1 MFEFCKLPSWCGIKQ
16 KSGSSFGGFVFF
28 LYLRSMKKFML
39 LLTVACWAGLAT
51 AQIQTNA
58 GVQYLQCMQKD
69 MSTDFYDL
77 SNTYFLADSLVTF
90 DAQKGE
96 GLVQWKRYRLS
107 PRQAFNLNG
116 YWPVRMQML
125 DFPDAAYENDP
136 ALKIKV
142 EWITPRTA
150 RIRMLTTPVEP
161 KCDDQSDVMFCEAFK
176 TRETRKGQSP
186 CAPQATH
193 TGDSPYAH
201 TGDSPY
207 VYATE
212 YGSIEIQPYPFR
224 IVVKDAKGKVLT
236 QTRHIIDNDSTQVKL
251 LPFSFIKRGS
261 DNSRSINPVF
271 LLSPGERIY
280 GCGESFTSLNKVGQK
295 VHLSVTDPQGPETD
309 GQYKPVPFYFS
320 NRGYGIFMH
329 TSAPVTC
336 DFGASYIGAQ
346 RLFMADEQMDF
357 FVFFGEPKDI
367 LNEYTDITGKSP
379 MLPLWSFGTWMS
391 RITYF
396 SQKEGLEIAKQ
407 LRAHKIPSDV
417 IHFDTGWFGVDWQCD
432 YQFAKDRFPDPV
444 GMLKQLSKDG
454 FHTCLWQLPYFT
466 PKNRFFP
473 EIIEKGLHVVN
484 ATGGMP
490 VEDAILDFSNPETV
504 SWYQSKIEGLMK
516 QGVSTIKCDFGE
528 AAPYNGF
535 YHSGKGGL
543 YEHNLYPLRYN
554 KALWEVV
561 EKNHPGEGIIWAR
574 SAWAGSQRYALHWGG
589 DAATNNIGM
598 LGDLR
603 GGLSFGLS
611 GFSFWSHDMGGFVT
625 ASPEDI
631 YRRWLPFGFLSSH
644 TRAHG
649 APPTEPWLISE
660 SFTKAF
666 RECAEMKYR
675 LMPYVYAQ
683 AKDCSERG
691 LPMVRALLVEF
702 PQDKG
707 AWLVEDEYMFGSQM
721 LVAPLMESGN
731 SRDVYLPKGK
741 WIDYQSGRVYE
752 GGYQT
757 IEAGKIPAIIL
768 VRDGSIIPHA
778 PLAQR
783 TDQIDWSK
791 IELRE
796 YKADAKTCEG
806 LLFKPGDTAIQ
817 RIISPNK

>member
-1 MFEFCKLPSWCGIKQ
+1 
-16 KSGSSFGGFVFF
+16 
-28 LYLRSMKKFML
+28 MKKL
-39 LLTVACWAGLAT
+39 LLTMLCVMAVTSLR
-51 AQIQTNA
+51 AQIQINA
-58 GVQYLQCMQKD
+58 GVQYLQCMPKD
-69 MSTDFYDL
+69 VSTDFNDL
-77 SNTYFLADSLVTF
+77 SNTYFLADSLTTF
-90 DAQKGE
+90 DKAKGE

-125 DFPDAAYENDP
+125 DFPDAAYDNDP
-136 ALKIKV
+136 ALRLSI
-142 EWITPRTA
+142 EFLTPRTA
-150 RIRMLTTPVEP
+150 RIRLLTTPIVP
-161 KCDDQSDVMFCEAFK
+161 KDNDIDDPMFGDEFK
-176 TRETRKGQSP
+176 VRFYSGLNGEKVSTPSWPSVDNGKTVAYKSE
-186 CAPQATH
+186 H
-193 TGDSPYAH
+193 
-201 TGDSPY
+201 
-207 VYATE
+207 
-212 YGSIEIQPYPFR
+212 GSIEIQRFPFR
-224 IVVKDAKGKVLT
+224 LMLKDAKGKILT

-261 DNSRSINPVF
+261 DNSRSVNPVF

-309 GQYKPVPFYFS
+309 GMYKPVPFYFS

-329 TSAPVTC
+329 TSAPVTA

-346 RLFMADEQMDF
+346 RLFMADEQIDL

-367 LNEYTDITGKSP
+367 LNEYTNITGKSP
-379 MLPLWSFGTWMS
+379 MPPLWSFGTWMS

-396 SQKEGLEIAKQ
+396 SQEEGLDIAKK
-407 LRAHKIPSDV
+407 LRDNRIPADV
-417 IHFDTGWFGVDWQCD
+417 IHFDTGWFGTDWQCD
-432 YQFAKDRFPDPV
+432 YEFAKDRFKDPL
-444 GMLKQLSKDG
+444 GMLKQLAKDG

-466 PKNRFFP
+466 PKNRFFN
-473 EIIEKGLHVVN
+473 EIVENNLHIRN
-484 ATGGMP
+484 AMGGMP
-490 VEDAILDFSNPETV
+490 VEDAILDFTNPETV
-504 SWYQSKIEGLMK
+504 GWYQSKIAGLLK

-535 YHSGKGGL
+535 YHNGRGGL

-554 KALWEVV
+554 KALWEVIDSIS
-561 EKNHPGEGIIWAR
+561 KSKTSNLKSQTSNGIIWAR

-666 RECAEMKYR
+666 RECAEMKYK

-683 AKDCSERG
+683 AKDCTERG

-702 PQDKG
+702 PHDPG

-721 LVAPLMESGN
+721 LVAPLLESGN
-731 SRDVYLPKGK
+731 ARTVYLPSLEGGGRDLK
-741 WIDYQSGRVYE
+741 WIDYQTGRIYSSGW
-752 GGYQT
+752 QT
-757 IEAGKIPAIIL
+757 IEAGLIPAVIL

-783 TDQIDWSK
+783 TDQIDWDA
-791 IELRE
+791 IELKA
-796 YKADAKTCEG
+796 YKADATRCTG
-806 LLFKPGDTAIQ
+806 LIFKPGDAKIEV
-817 RIISPNK
+817 IEK

>member
-1 MFEFCKLPSWCGIKQ
+1 MKRLFCVISIVWGCL
-16 KSGSSFGGFVFF
+16 FV
-28 LYLRSMKKFML
+28 S
-39 LLTVACWAGLAT
+39 

-77 SNTYFLADSLVTF
+77 SNTYFLADSLVSF
-90 DAQKGE
+90 DVAKGE
-96 GLVQWKRYRLS
+96 GLVQWKRYRMS

-136 ALKIKV
+136 ELKIKI
-142 EWITPRTA
+142 EFITPRTA

-161 KCDDQSDVMFCEAFK
+161 KESDADDVMFCDGYKSRA
-176 TRETRKGQSP
+176 TREGQTSSASQTAHAGVSP
-186 CAPQATH
+186 CVSKVTQDAI
-193 TGDSPYAH
+193 
-201 TGDSPY
+201 
-207 VYATE
+207 VYKTQ
-212 YGSIEIQPYPFR
+212 YGTIEIQKYPWR
-224 IVVKDAKGKVLT
+224 LVIKDAKGKILT
-236 QTRHIIDNDSTQVKL
+236 QTRHLIDNDSTQVKL
-251 LPFSFIKRGS
+251 MPLSFIKRGS
-261 DNSRSINPVF
+261 DNSRSVNPVF

-309 GQYKPVPFYFS
+309 GMYKPVPFYFS

-346 RLFMADEQMDF
+346 RLFMADEQIDL

-396 SQKEGLEIAKQ
+396 SQEEGLEIAKQ
-407 LRAHKIPSDV
+407 IRAHKIPSDV

-432 YQFAKDRFPDPV
+432 YEFAKDRFKDPV

-504 SWYQSKIEGLMK
+504 SWYQGKIEGLMK

-660 SFTKAF
+660 SFTDAF
-666 RECAEMKYR
+666 RACAEMKYK

-702 PQDKG
+702 PQDPG
-707 AWLVEDEYMFGSQM
+707 AWLVEDEYMFGSQI
-721 LVAPLMESGN
+721 LVSPLMESGN
-731 SRDVYLPKGK
+731 ERMVYLPKGK
-741 WIDYQSGRVYE
+741 WIDYQTGKVYE
-752 GGYQT
+752 DGYQT
-757 IEAGKIPAIIL
+757 IQAGKIPAVIL

-783 TDQIDWSK
+783 TDQIRWDK
-791 IELRE
+791 VELKT
-796 YKADAKTCEG
+796 YKVDAPTCTG
-806 LLFKPGDTAIQ
+806 LLFKPGDTKLQ
-817 RIISPNK
+817 TVSQ

>member
-1 MFEFCKLPSWCGIKQ
+1 MP
-16 KSGSSFGGFVFF
+16 
-28 LYLRSMKKFML
+28 
-39 LLTVACWAGLAT
+39 
-51 AQIQTNA
+51 
-58 GVQYLQCMQKD
+58 KD
-69 MSTDFYDL
+69 VSTDFNDL
-77 SNTYFLADSLVTF
+77 SNTYFLADSLAAF
-90 DAQKGE
+90 DRVKGE

-125 DFPDAAYENDP
+125 DFPDAAYDNDP
-136 ALKIKV
+136 ALRLSI
-142 EWITPRTA
+142 EFISPRTA
-150 RIRMLTTPVEP
+150 RIRMLTTPIVP
-161 KCDDQSDVMFCEAFK
+161 DNTDADDPMFGPAFTVRYYSDVNGKRLTTPSWSSSDDGRAI
-176 TRETRKGQSP
+176 
-186 CAPQATH
+186 
-193 TGDSPYAH
+193 
-201 TGDSPY
+201 
-207 VYATE
+207 VYKSN
-212 YGSIEIQPYPFR
+212 YGSIEIQRHPFR
-224 IVVKDAKGKVLT
+224 LVLKDVHGRVLT

-261 DNSRSINPVF
+261 DNSRSVNPVF

-309 GQYKPVPFYFS
+309 GMYKPVPFYFS

-329 TSAPVTC
+329 TSAPVTA

-346 RLFMADEQMDF
+346 RLFMADEQIDL

-367 LNEYTDITGKSP
+367 LNEYTNITGKSP

-396 SQKEGLEIAKQ
+396 SQQEGLDIAKK
-407 LRAHKIPSDV
+407 LRDNRIPADV
-417 IHFDTGWFGVDWQCD
+417 IHFDTGWFGTDWQCD
-432 YQFAKDRFPDPV
+432 YEFAHDRFPSPEQ
-444 GMLKQLSKDG
+444 MLKQLAQDG

-473 EIIEKGLHVVN
+473 EIVKNNLHIRN

-490 VEDAILDFSNPETV
+490 VEDAILDFTNPATV
-504 SWYQSKIEGLMK
+504 SWYQSKIAGLLK

-528 AAPYNGF
+528 AAPYNGI
-535 YHSGKGGL
+535 YHNGRGGL

-554 KALWEVV
+554 KALWEAV
-561 EKNHPGEGIIWAR
+561 NRQYFGEGIIWAR

-649 APPTEPWLISE
+649 APPTEPWLISK
-660 SFTKAF
+660 SFTDAF
-666 RECAEMKYR
+666 RQCAEMKYK

-702 PQDKG
+702 PHDPG
-707 AWLVEDEYMFGSQM
+707 AWLVEDEYLFGSQM

-731 SRDVYLPKGK
+731 SRMVYLPSQEVGKSLK
-741 WIDYQSGRVYE
+741 WIDYQTGRVYNS
-752 GGYQT
+752 GFQT
-757 IEAGKIPAIIL
+757 IEAGPIPAIIL

-783 TDQIDWSK
+783 TDQINWNA
-791 IELRE
+791 IELKK
-796 YKADAKTCEG
+796 YKASATRCTG
-806 LLFKPGDTAIQ
+806 LLFKPGDTKIQ
-817 RIISPNK
+817 TIEK

>member
-1 MFEFCKLPSWCGIKQ
+1 MNKKLFLIFLVCCDMFAT
-16 KSGSSFGGFVFF
+16 
-28 LYLRSMKKFML
+28 RSH
-39 LLTVACWAGLAT
+39 
-51 AQIQTNA
+51 AQLQTNA
-58 GVQYLQCMQKD
+58 GIQYLQCMQKD
-69 MSTDFYDL
+69 VSTDFYDL
-77 SNTYFLADSLVTF
+77 SNTYFLADSLASF
-90 DAQKGE
+90 DTAKGE
-96 GLVQWKRYRLS
+96 GLVNWKRYRMS

-125 DFPDAAYENDP
+125 DFPDAAYDNDP
-136 ALKIKV
+136 NLRISIEFISPKA
-142 EWITPRTA
+142 A
-150 RIRMLTTPVEP
+150 RIRLLTTPVVP
-161 KCDDQSDVMFCEAFK
+161 KNTDADDPMFCESFK
-176 TRETRKGQSP
+176 ERHSTPNLSPKKGGKLMGNSHQEWQLKETSEAVTYSNKN
-186 CAPQATH
+186 
-193 TGDSPYAH
+193 
-201 TGDSPY
+201 
-207 VYATE
+207 
-212 YGSIEIQPYPFR
+212 GSIEIQRFPFR
-224 IVVKDAKGKVLT
+224 LVLKDAKGRILT
-236 QTRHIIDNDSTQVKL
+236 QTRHLIDNDSTQVKL

-261 DNSRSINPVF
+261 DNSRSVNPVL

-309 GQYKPVPFYFS
+309 GMYKPVPFYFS

-329 TSAPVTC
+329 TSAPVTA

-346 RLFMADEQMDF
+346 RLFMADEQIDL
-357 FVFFGEPKDI
+357 FVFFGSPKEI
-367 LNEYTDITGKSP
+367 LDEYTNVTGKSP
-379 MLPLWSFGTWMS
+379 MPPLWSFGTWMS

-396 SQKEGLEIAKQ
+396 SQQEGLDIAKK
-407 LRAHKIPSDV
+407 LRQHKIPSDV

-432 YQFAKDRFPDPV
+432 YEFAKDRFEDPV
-444 GMLKQLSKDG
+444 GMLKQLADDG

-466 PKNRFFP
+466 PKNRFFN
-473 EIIEKGLHVVN
+473 EIVENNLHIRN
-484 ATGGMP
+484 AAGGMP

-504 SWYQSKIEGLMK
+504 SWYQSKITNLLK

-535 YHSGKGGL
+535 YHNGRGGL

-554 KALWEVV
+554 KALWEAV
-561 EKNHPGEGIIWAR
+561 ERQYPGEGIIWAR

-666 RECAEMKYR
+666 RECAEMKYK

-683 AKDCSERG
+683 AKECSERG
-691 LPMVRALLVEF
+691 LPMVRALFVEF
-702 PQDKG
+702 PDDPG

-721 LVAPLMESGN
+721 LVAPLLESGN
-731 SRDVYLPKGK
+731 SRMVYLPQGK
-741 WIDYQSGRVYE
+741 WIDYQSGKVFN

-757 IEAGKIPAIIL
+757 LTAGRIPAIIL

-783 TDQIDWSK
+783 TDQIQWDK
-791 IELRE
+791 VEL
-796 YKADAKTCEG
+796 KTYRAAARQCTG
-806 LLFKPGDTAIQ
+806 LLFKPGDKAIQ
-817 RIISPNK
+817 EVRK

>member
-1 MFEFCKLPSWCGIKQ
+1 MIMRTFAADIILINMKRIISIMCAALST
-16 KSGSSFGGFVFF
+16 GF
-28 LYLRSMKKFML
+28 
-39 LLTVACWAGLAT
+39 AA

-77 SNTYFLADSLVTF
+77 SNTYFFADSLVSF
-90 DAQKGE
+90 DAAKGE
-96 GLVQWKRYRLS
+96 GLVQWKRYRMS

-116 YWPVRMQML
+116 YWPVRLQQL
-125 DFPDAAYENDP
+125 DFPDAAYDNDP
-136 ALKIKV
+136 NLKIKI
-142 EWITPRTA
+142 EFITPRTA

-161 KCDDQSDVMFCEAFK
+161 KNTDQEDVMFCDGFK
-176 TRETRKGQSP
+176 KRALDQTTPNPSYSGGEVTADGI
-186 CAPQATH
+186 
-193 TGDSPYAH
+193 
-201 TGDSPY
+201 
-207 VYATE
+207 VYKTK
-212 YGSIEIQPYPFR
+212 YGSIEIKKYPWR
-224 IVVKDAKGKVLT
+224 IVIKDAKGKVLT
-236 QTRHIIDNDSTQVKL
+236 QTRHIIDNDSSQVKL
-251 LPFSFIKRGS
+251 QPFSFIKRGS
-261 DNSRSINPVF
+261 DNSRSINPV
-271 LLSPGERIY
+271 LTLAPGERIY

-309 GQYKPVPFYFS
+309 GQYKPVPFFFS

-336 DFGASYIGAQ
+336 DFGASYIGAD

-367 LNEYTDITGKSP
+367 LYEYTEITGKSP
-379 MLPLWSFGTWMS
+379 LPPLWSFGTWMS

-396 SQKEGLEIAKQ
+396 SQQEGLEIARQ
-407 LRAHKIPSDV
+407 LRTNRIPADV

-432 YQFAKDRFPDPV
+432 YQFAKDRFENPV
-444 GMLKQLSKDG
+444 KMLKQLAKDG

-466 PKNRFFP
+466 PKNRFFS
-473 EIIEKGLHVVN
+473 EIIDKGLHVKN
-484 ATGGMP
+484 AAGGMP

-504 SWYQSKIEGLMK
+504 SWYQQKIEGLMK

-561 EKNHPGEGIIWAR
+561 ERNHPGEGIIWAR

-589 DAATNNIGM
+589 DAATTNTGM

-660 SFTKAF
+660 SFTNAF
-666 RECAEMKYR
+666 RDCAEMKYK
-675 LMPYVYAQ
+675 LMPYIWEQ
-683 AKDCSERG
+683 AKECSKLG

-702 PQDKG
+702 PHDQG
-707 AWLVEDEYMFGSQM
+707 AWYVEDEYMFGSKM
-721 LVAPLMESGN
+721 LVAPLLESGN
-731 SRDVYLPKGK
+731 SRNVYLPKGK
-741 WIDYQSGRVYE
+741 WIDYQTGKVYE

-768 VRDGSIIPHA
+768 VKDGSVIPHA

-783 TDQIDWSK
+783 TDQINWNAVENK
-791 IELRE
+791 E
-796 YKADAKTCEG
+796 YKA
-806 LLFKPGDTAIQ
+806 
-817 RIISPNK
+817 N

>member
-1 MFEFCKLPSWCGIKQ
+1 
-16 KSGSSFGGFVFF
+16 
-28 LYLRSMKKFML
+28 MKKVHFQMKRMIVVVCTL
-39 LLTVACWAGLAT
+39 CGALAVN
-51 AQIQTNA
+51 AQIQMNA

-77 SNTYFLADSLVTF
+77 SNTYFLADSLASF
-90 DAQKGE
+90 DAAKGE

-136 ALKIKV
+136 LLKIKID
-142 EWITPRTA
+142 WISPRTA

-161 KCDDQSDVMFCEAFK
+161 KNEDADDVMFCDAFK
-176 TRETRKGQSP
+176 ARKKGMSSS
-186 CAPQATH
+186 T
-193 TGDSPYAH
+193 
-201 TGDSPY
+201 
-207 VYATE
+207 
-212 YGSIEIQPYPFR
+212 YGSIEIQKYPFR
-224 IVVKDAKGKVLT
+224 IVIKDAKGKVLT
-236 QTRHIIDNDSTQVKL
+236 QTRHLIDNDSTQVKL

-309 GQYKPVPFYFS
+309 GMYKPVPFYFS

-346 RLFMADEQMDF
+346 RLFLADEQMDF
-357 FVFFGEPKDI
+357 FIFFGEPKDI
-367 LNEYTDITGKSP
+367 LNEYTNITGKSP

-396 SQKEGLEIAKQ
+396 SQEEGLEIARQ
-407 LRAHKIPSDV
+407 LRKNKIPSDV

-432 YQFAKDRFPDPV
+432 YEFAKERFKDPV
-444 GMLKQLSKDG
+444 GMLQQLSKDG

-473 EIIEKGLHVVN
+473 EIIEKSLHVVN

-504 SWYQSKIEGLMK
+504 NWYQSKIEGLMK
-516 QGVSTIKCDFGE
+516 QGVSTITCDFGE

-561 EKNHPGEGIIWAR
+561 ERSHPGEGIIWAR

-589 DAATNNIGM
+589 DAATNNIGL

-660 SFTKAF
+660 SFTDAF
-666 RECAEMKYR
+666 RDCAEMKYK

-702 PQDKG
+702 PHDKG
-707 AWLVEDEYMFGSQM
+707 AWLVEDEYMFGSQI

-741 WIDYQSGRVYE
+741 WIDYQTGKVYE

-768 VRDGSIIPHA
+768 VRDGSLIPHA

-783 TDQIDWSK
+783 TDQINWNK
-791 IELRE
+791 IELKA
-796 YKADAKTCEG
+796 YKADAPKCTG
-806 LLFKPGDTAIQ
+806 LLFKPGDKNIKKIEQ
-817 RIISPNK
+817 

>member
-1 MFEFCKLPSWCGIKQ
+1 MKRIVLALLAV
-16 KSGSSFGGFVFF
+16 GGWH
-28 LYLRSMKKFML
+28 
-39 LLTVACWAGLAT
+39 VAN
-51 AQIQTNA
+51 AQLQTNA
-58 GVQYLQCMQKD
+58 GIQYLQCMPKD
-69 MSTDFYDL
+69 VSTDFSDL
-77 SNTYFLADSLVTF
+77 SNTYFLADSLAQF
-90 DAQKGE
+90 DAMKGE
-96 GLVQWKRYRLS
+96 GLVEWKRYRLS

-125 DFPDAAYENDP
+125 DFPDAAYDNDP
-136 ALKIKV
+136 QLKIRV
-142 EWITPRTA
+142 DFITPRTA
-150 RIRMLTTPVEP
+150 RIRLYTTPVIP
-161 KCDDQSDVMFCEAFK
+161 CTSDQDDPMFCDQFK
-176 TRETRKGQSP
+176 QS
-186 CAPQATH
+186 AASSASNASQQQRIGKLWMASQQAGAVTYKS
-193 TGDSPYAH
+193 D
-201 TGDSPY
+201 
-207 VYATE
+207 
-212 YGSIEIQPYPFR
+212 YGTIEIQKYPFR
-224 IVVKDAKGKVLT
+224 LVLRDAKGRILT
-236 QTRHIIDNDSTQVKL
+236 QTRHLIDNDSTQVKL

-261 DNSRSINPVF
+261 DNSRSVNPVF

-280 GCGESFTSLNKVGQK
+280 GCGESFTSLNKVGQR

-309 GQYKPVPFYFS
+309 GMYKPVPFYFS
-320 NRGYGIFMH
+320 NRGYGVFMH
-329 TSAPVTC
+329 TSAPVTA

-346 RLFMADEQMDF
+346 RLFMADEQVDL
-357 FVFFGEPKDI
+357 FVFFGSPKDI

-396 SQKEGLEIAKQ
+396 SQKEGLEIARQ
-407 LRAHKIPSDV
+407 LRAHRIPSDV

-432 YQFAKDRFPDPV
+432 YQFAKDRFENPEK
-444 GMLKQLSKDG
+444 MLRQLANDG

-473 EIIEKGLHVVN
+473 EIIDKGLHIRN

-490 VEDAILDFSNPETV
+490 YEDAVLDFTNPATV
-504 SWYQSKIEGLMK
+504 SWYQDKILGLLR

-535 YHSGKGGL
+535 YHNGRGGL

-554 KALWEVV
+554 KALWEAV
-561 EKNHPGEGIIWAR
+561 NQQYPGAGIIWAR

-660 SFTKAF
+660 SFTDAF
-666 RECAEMKYR
+666 RQCAEMKYK

-702 PQDKG
+702 PDDPG

-721 LVAPLMESGN
+721 LVAPLMESGTG
-731 SRDVYLPKGK
+731 RDVYLPSLSSATGEAEASTK
-741 WIDYQSGRVYE
+741 WIDYQTGKVYNS
-752 GGYQT
+752 GYQH
-757 IEAGKIPAIIL
+757 IEAGPIPAVIL
-768 VRDGSIIPHA
+768 VRDGSLIPHV

-783 TDQIDWSK
+783 TDQIDWNAIK
-791 IELRE
+791 LRP
-796 YKADAKTCEG
+796 YRASAARCTG
-806 LLFKPGDTAIQ
+806 LLFKPGDTKLQ
-817 RIISPNK
+817 VVEQ